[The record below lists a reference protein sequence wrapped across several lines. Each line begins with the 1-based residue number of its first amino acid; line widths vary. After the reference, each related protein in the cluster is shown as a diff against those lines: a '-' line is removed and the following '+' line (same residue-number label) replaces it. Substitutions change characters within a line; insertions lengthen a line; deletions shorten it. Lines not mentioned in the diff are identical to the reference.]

1 MSKYYTK
8 YGIEY
13 RKIKEDR
20 AWYSIIW
27 ILGLIIGV
35 VIVAALR

>member
-20 AWYSIIW
+20 AWYNFIW
-27 ILGLIIGV
+27 FLVLIIGI
-35 VIVAALR
+35 VIIAALR